1 MDLLRKLF
9 GSKQVRST
17 SAEKE
22 IQRPFKIKRS
32 PFKTSEKEFEVLK
45 IEYRWDKYTRKLIQ
59 EPEWFHFKYYNTLE
73 AAQDAVR
80 DFRNSW
86 YDKVYRDYP
95 AMTIGV
101 ENEKKYPHIR
111 PTITINRYKVARR
124 DDI

>member
-1 MDLLRKLF
+1 MNLFRKLF
-9 GSKQVRST
+9 GPKVRPQSLT
-17 SAEKE
+17 PIENSN
-22 IQRPFKIKRS
+22 QTKIKRS
-32 PFKTSEKEFEVLK
+32 PFKTSEKEFEVLM
-45 IEYRWDKYTRKLIQ
+45 IQYRWDKYTRKLIQ

-86 YDKVYRDYP
+86 YDKAYRDYP

-111 PTITINRYKVARR
+111 PTITINRYKAARR